1 MSRLLTT
8 TLTSHRGRRYPVEL
22 FTRDTELAEE
32 GAVYMLLRLPEGRAV
47 QAQILYVG
55 ETCALGARLA
65 RDKLPGGP
73 WARADELGF
82 DAIGAVALSRPEDR
96 QAVAQ
101 EFIQSWRP
109 PCNDGHGAQ
118 GGHAGLMELAGP
130 LPVTLPRS
138 TPGH

>member
-1 MSRLLTT
+1 MSRLLTL
-8 TLTSHRGRRYPVEL
+8 TLTSRSGRRYPVEL
-22 FTRDTELAEE
+22 FTRDTDLAEE

-55 ETCALGARLA
+55 ETCALGAQLA
-65 RDKLPGGP
+65 QDKRPGGP
-73 WARADELGF
+73 WARADALGF

-96 QAVAQ
+96 HAVAQ
-101 EFIQSWRP
+101 EFIHSWHP
-109 PCNDGHGAQ
+109 PCNDGPGAQ

-138 TPGH
+138 ATRH